1 MKKIKYLFGLLLIA
15 LSFSLQAAEPQ
26 FEFGE
31 LNVSGCFNQDCE
43 ITFKKTYAKKP
54 LVFVMSTIER
64 NGRDAPSNLFVTHV
78 TTTSATIRQHL
89 APFRSKDNKG
99 NTILQ
104 VKDIGHS
111 CNNRSFCLEKKANK
125 KINYFVIEEGEVNF
139 GGKGRIKAGK
149 VSVNKYLMG
158 GVKLPWADVDYY
170 TKEVSFSDEF
180 TNPGI
185 LVSIQGNGENYS
197 QRNNW
202 ITPVVPYV
210 DIGWR
215 GNYFYLGLDRS
226 EVDYNWPDHYDGPAK
241 DVAYIIAE
249 GAGVYKG
256 LQFTMGAGATPNT
269 LDNDLNGFQKVTV
282 PVIRQCDKFIEI
294 PGSSGFTEQPMILAS
309 KSSRKGHNGGWLR
322 YCQAKKTGNDYSVS
336 FVNDEDL
343 NERKQNTL
351 ERKHAS
357 ENIGFM
363 AFQRKVSEEVCDIFT
378 GPAQTW
384 SYGAEAEVKEH
395 SKIYN
400 AMSGYQLGFPRNGDM
415 KFNYDSCVNR
425 ACEPTPSLMIPSPSL
440 ESFRYGN
447 KEVKLSTGSK
457 TISPDRY
464 KEIKVEG
471 SSNLTL
477 NAGEYWVQEFKL
489 EGSSKLIVNGQ
500 VTVHILKEFKVSGS
514 GFINNEQGSKP
525 DNLIILGH
533 NSDSEVKMDAGS
545 ASQDNRQGIVAK
557 ALILA
562 GDEVLLKNT
571 VLYGAVTTRE
581 LKMESF
587 AKIIGDSDCFDSGPT
602 YRLEISPDKK
612 DKVLACDGEE
622 ITFSVIDETTNKV
635 AQNFTG
641 TLAISAPSTTP
652 NNADVCWFDSASAP
666 IGTCPSSVTHTF
678 TNATGSVKYKL
689 SSKDLASINI
699 QAKLTSHGDVTKTA
713 GAYTFVPF
721 ALAIEN
727 KDFVDNVAFGQ
738 IAGREFS
745 WDIVAKAKSGNSRRC
760 DVMEGYTGDRKLTVS
775 HNRLPNTAGVKL
787 KIKANKSG
795 STLRDASGD
804 FDFTF
809 VKGKA
814 TGNKGI
820 YSEAGTVTLN
830 IKDKQY
836 QGQPSEMSATESL
849 YFRPFALALCDWNDK
864 NHSLFKGDASSGV
877 GLAKSG
883 DRIHF
888 YAKPLAWMGS
898 GYASNNAFKTPI
910 VNKNEDYYCGQTALT
925 QFVDDTV
932 QTDLNVG
939 VYSLDTPSD
948 GLLGDNVFG
957 VDAKFKAGSEYGKG
971 IVGWGDV
978 GSFKVGLGSDDYLKK
993 GFAVPPASFR
1003 IGRIYPAYFELTSS
1017 AVKNAHPANSLTG
1030 FTYMN
1035 QGWGYDFTLTAK
1047 ANGYTEPTTNY
1058 SKFADPLKAKVNVA
1072 LVDGD
1077 AALKANNDWRSRVT
1091 PMMPAGLINWNKATI
1106 SKSVSD
1112 AKFTRLI
1119 DPKKSSATVTDD
1131 RVFPN
1136 MKVVVYSKSGDHTD
1150 PIVYSSS
1157 PQNLVTDSETFVG
1170 SALAGRLDARYG
1182 RMALDDVG
1190 TAFDKTVTVPMR
1202 VEYWDGQK
1210 FIVNAD
1216 DSYTPF
1222 DGGKYCK
1229 QMIWPVDSAHS
1240 KSVLQGSGTHV
1251 TTGKTLDIQANPKRT
1266 DYYREQVRFWHKLVT
1281 TTPNKKPGEQ
1291 AIACP
1296 PRLGYTNLSWLTYN
1310 WRDQGDESPSTVVTF
1325 GVYRGNDRI
1334 IYRGEKGM
1342 TALPN

>member
-1 MKKIKYLFGLLLIA
+1 MKIIKYLISICLIA
-15 LSFSLQAAEPQ
+15 FSFSLHAAEPQ

-31 LNVSGCFNQDCE
+31 LNVSGCFNHECE
-43 ITFKKTYAKKP
+43 ITFKKTYTKKP
-54 LVFVMSTIER
+54 LVFVMSTITR
-64 NGRDAPSNLFVTHV
+64 NGLDAPSALNIVNITNK
-78 TTTSATIRQHL
+78 SAKIRQFL
-89 APFRSKDNKG
+89 APYDSSLVQIKPESS
-99 NTILQ
+99 
-104 VKDIGHS
+104 VCS
-111 CNNRSFCLEKKANK
+111 SSYCLKKIANK
-125 KINYFVIEEGEVNF
+125 KIYYFVIEEGEVNF
-139 GGKGRIKAGK
+139 GSKGRIKAGLAK
-149 VSVNKYLMG
+149 VDRYVVSGSRPSYSELNQVDFG
-158 GVKLPWADVDYY
+158 SGFGSPGVI
-170 TKEVSFSDEF
+170 VS
-180 TNPGI
+180 
-185 LVSIQGNGENYS
+185 LQGNRS
-197 QRNNW
+197 DMTTRPKW
-202 ITPVVPYV
+202 ITPVVPY
-210 DIGWR
+210 IE
-215 GNYFYLGLDRS
+215 NNSSNHAFYVGLDHS
-226 EVDYNWPDHYDGPAK
+226 EVNQWNHRYQNNYKGGNR
-241 DVAYIIAE
+241 DVAYLVAE
-249 GAGVYKG
+249 GTGVYKG
-256 LQFTMGAGATPNT
+256 LQFTMGSGTTPNT
-269 LDNDLNGFQKVTV
+269 LDNSLKWFQKVTQ
-282 PVIRQCDKFIEI
+282 PVLDQCDGMMTI
-294 PGSSGFTEQPMILAS
+294 PSSSAFTEEPFILAS
-309 KSSRKGHNGGWLR
+309 KASRQGPNGGWLR
-322 YCQAKKTGNDYSVS
+322 MCQLKKKNGNYAVS

-343 NERKQNTL
+343 NEAKQKQL
-351 ERKHAS
+351 ERKHAD
-357 ENIGFM
+357 EEVGFM

-384 SYGAEAEVKEH
+384 SHSAEAEVKEH

-400 AMSGYQLGFPRNGDM
+400 AMSGYQLGFPQNGDM
-415 KFNYDSCVNR
+415 KFSYDSCVNR

-440 ESFRYGN
+440 ETFRYGN

-477 NAGEYWVQEFKL
+477 NSGEYWVQEFKL

-500 VTVHILKEFKVSGS
+500 VTVHILDEFKVSGS
-514 GFINNEQGSKP
+514 GFINYEQGSKP

-545 ASQDNRQGIVAK
+545 AGQDNRQGIVAK

-581 LKMESF
+581 LKMESY

-622 ITFSVIDETTNKV
+622 ITFSIIDETTNKV

-641 TLAISAPSTTP
+641 TMAITAPSTTP

-727 KDFVDNVAFGQ
+727 KDFVDNVPFGQ

-745 WDIVAKAKSGNSRRC
+745 WDIVAKARSGNSRRC
-760 DVMEGYTGDRKLTVS
+760 DVMEDYTGERKLAVTHS
-775 HNRLPNTAGVKL
+775 QSISTAGKQL
-787 KIKANKSG
+787 QIKANKSG
-795 STLRDASGD
+795 STYKNATGD
-804 FDFTF
+804 FHFTF

-814 TGNKGI
+814 AGNKGK
-820 YSEAGTVTLN
+820 YPEAGRVTLTL
-830 IKDKQY
+830 KDKAFE
-836 QGQPSEMSATESL
+836 GKPSEMTASEDF
-849 YFRPFALALCDWNDK
+849 YFRPFALALCDWKDK
-864 NHSLFKGDASSGV
+864 NHSLFKGDATSGA

-883 DRIHF
+883 EHINF
-888 YAKPLAWMGS
+888 YAKPLAWLGNS
-898 GYASNNAFKTPI
+898 YASNDDFKTPI
-910 VNKNEDYYCGQTALT
+910 VNQNEDYYCAAARPELT

-932 QTDLNVG
+932 QTNLNVG
-939 VYSLDTPSD
+939 VYSLDTPTN
-948 GLLGDNVFG
+948 GQLGGNVFG

-993 GFAVPPASFR
+993 GVAVPPAPFR
-1003 IGRIYPAYFELTSS
+1003 VGRIYPAYFELTSS

-1035 QGWGYDFTLTAK
+1035 QGWSYDFTLTAK
-1047 ANGYTEPTTNY
+1047 ANGYTEATTNY
-1058 SKFADPLKAKVNVA
+1058 SKFAESLKAKVNVA

-1091 PMMPAGLINWNKATI
+1091 PTMPTGLVNWNKATI
-1106 SKSVSD
+1106 SKAVSG

-1119 DPKKSSATVTDD
+1119 DPKKSTATVTDK
-1131 RVFPN
+1131 RTFPN
-1136 MKVVVYSKSGDHTD
+1136 MKVVLYSKGSDHTD
-1150 PIVYSSS
+1150 PIDYRSS
-1157 PQNLVTDSETFVG
+1157 PQNLITDNETFVG

-1210 FIVNAD
+1210 FILNTD
-1216 DSYTPF
+1216 DSYSPF
-1222 DGGKYCK
+1222 DGGNYCK
-1229 QMIWPVDSAHS
+1229 QMIWPADSANS
-1240 KSVLQGSGTHV
+1240 KSVLQGNGTHV
-1251 TTGKTLDIQANPKRT
+1251 TTGKTLDIQANPNRT
-1266 DYYREQVRFWHKLVT
+1266 DYYREQVRFWHKLVS
-1281 TTPNKKPGEQ
+1281 TPPKAKAGEQ
-1291 AIACP
+1291 TIACP
-1296 PRLGYTNLSWLTYN
+1296 AGLGVTKLPWLTYN
-1310 WRDQGDESPSTVVTF
+1310 WRGEGDESPSTVVTF

>member
-26 FEFGE
+26 FEFGQ
-31 LNVSGCFNQDCE
+31 LDVSDCYRSNCT
-43 ITFKKTYAKKP
+43 INFDKTYTKSP

-64 NGRDAPSNLFVTHV
+64 NGRDAPSNLFVANV
-78 TTTSATIRQHL
+78 TTTHATVRQHL

-99 NTILQ
+99 RTILQ
-104 VKDIGHS
+104 VKEVGYS
-111 CNNRSFCLEKKANK
+111 CNNRSFCLEKKPNK

-149 VSVNKYLMG
+149 VSVNKYLKG
-158 GVKLPWADVDYY
+158 GVKLPWSDADYY
-170 TKEVSFSDEF
+170 TTEVRFSNDF

-197 QRNNW
+197 QRSHW

-210 DIGWR
+210 NTGGAVNR
-215 GNYFYLGLDRS
+215 FFLGLDRS
-226 EVDYNWPDHYDGPAK
+226 EVDSHSIDHAVGPAK
-241 DVAYIIAE
+241 EVAYLIAE

-256 LQFTMGAGATPNT
+256 LQFTMGAGSTPNT
-269 LDNDLNGFQKVTV
+269 LDDDLNGFQKVTV
-282 PVIRQCDKFIEI
+282 PILRQCDKFIEI
-294 PGSSGFTEQPMILAS
+294 PGSSGFTEQPMIIAS
-309 KSSRKGHNGGWLR
+309 KSSRKGNNGGWLR
-322 YCQAKKTGNDYSVS
+322 YCQAKKTGNEYAVS

-357 ENIGFM
+357 EDIGFM
-363 AFQRKVSEEVCDIFT
+363 AFQRKVSEEMCEIFT

-384 SYGAEAEVKEH
+384 SQGANVDVKDAKIYGA
-395 SKIYN
+395 YQ
-400 AMSGYQLGFPRNGDM
+400 GYQLGFPDKSNI
-415 KFNYDSCVNR
+415 KFSPDSCVTK
-425 ACEPTPSLMIPSPSL
+425 ACEPL
-440 ESFRYGN
+440 ESKMVEDPILPKFQNGN
-447 KEVKLSTGSK
+447 NKFEKTGIVTITPGKYELIKLSGSTVLTMKPGNYWVK
-457 TISPDRY
+457 TFDISGATT
-464 KEIKVEG
+464 IKVEG
-471 SSNLTL
+471 KVNIYLKD
-477 NAGEYWVQEFKL
+477 A
-489 EGSSKLIVNGQ
+489 LIV
-500 VTVHILKEFKVSGS
+500 KGS
-514 GFINNEQGSKP
+514 AKINDQQGSAA
-525 DNLIILGH
+525 DNLIILGY
-533 NSDSEVKMDAGS
+533 SSSKVQLDGGS
-545 ASQDNRQGIVAK
+545 KTSQPSIIMK
-557 ALILA
+557 ALVLTNQ
-562 GDEVLLKNT
+562 EMLLKNAY
-571 VLYGAVTTRE
+571 LYGAATTKK
-581 LKMESF
+581 LIMEEG
-587 AKIIGDSDCFDSGPT
+587 ARIVGESDCFDSGPT

-1091 PMMPAGLINWNKATI
+1091 PTMPAGLINWNKATI

-1136 MKVVVYSKSGDHTD
+1136 MKVMVYSKIGDHTD

-1210 FIVNAD
+1210 FIVNVD

-1251 TTGKTLDIQANPKRT
+1251 TTGKTLDIQATPKRT

-1281 TTPNKKPGEQ
+1281 TTPNKKTGEQ

-1296 PRLGYTNLSWLTYN
+1296 PRLGYTNLPWLTYN

>member
-54 LVFVMSTIER
+54 LVFVMSTITR
-64 NGRDAPSNLFVTHV
+64 NGLDAPSALNIVHV
-78 TTTSATIRQHL
+78 SQTSAKIRQYL
-89 APFRSKDNKG
+89 APYDRN
-99 NTILQ
+99 L
-104 VKDIGHS
+104 VDIYDEHIPCVTS
-111 CNNRSFCLEKKANK
+111 YCLNQIANK
-125 KINYFVIEEGEVNF
+125 KIYYFVIEEGEVNF
-139 GGKGRIKAGK
+139 GSKGRIKAGLAK
-149 VSVNKYLMG
+149 VDRYVVSGNRPPYAQLNRVDFG
-158 GVKLPWADVDYY
+158 GGFNSPGVI
-170 TKEVSFSDEF
+170 VS
-180 TNPGI
+180 
-185 LVSIQGNGENYS
+185 LQGNRTDMTTREK
-197 QRNNW
+197 W
-202 ITPVVPYV
+202 ITPVVPFIDNTFDNAFYV
-210 DIGWR
+210 
-215 GNYFYLGLDRS
+215 GLDHS
-226 EVDYNWPDHYDGPAK
+226 EVNQWDYRYQNNYKGSK
-241 DVAYIIAE
+241 RDVAYLVAE

-256 LQFTMGAGATPNT
+256 LQFIMGAGTTPNT
-269 LDNDLNGFQKVTV
+269 LDNSLKWFRKVTQ
-282 PVIRQCDKFIEI
+282 PVLDQCDGLMTI
-294 PGSSGFTEQPMILAS
+294 PGSSAFTEAPFILGS
-309 KSSRKGHNGGWLR
+309 KASRKGPNGGWLR
-322 YCQAKKTGNDYSVS
+322 MCQLKKKNGSYAVS

-343 NERKQNTL
+343 NEKNQKQL
-351 ERKHAS
+351 ERKHAD
-357 ENIGFM
+357 EEVGFM

-533 NSDSEVKMDAGS
+533 NSDSEVNMDAGS

-814 TGNKGI
+814 TDNKGI

-898 GYASNNAFKTPI
+898 GYVSNNAFKTPI

-978 GSFKVGLGSDDYLKK
+978 GSFNVGLGSDDYLKK

-1091 PMMPAGLINWNKATI
+1091 PTMPAGLINWSKATI

-1136 MKVVVYSKSGDHTD
+1136 MKVMVYSKSGDHTD

-1296 PRLGYTNLSWLTYN
+1296 PRLGYTNLPWLTYN

>member
-1 MKKIKYLFGLLLIA
+1 MKIIKYLAYVLLVA
-15 LSFSLQAAEPQ
+15 LSCSLHAAEPT

-31 LNVSGCFNQDCE
+31 LNVRGDCFNQNCE
-43 ITFKKTYAKKP
+43 IKFKKTYAKKP

-64 NGRDAPSNLFVTHV
+64 NGRDAPSNLFVTKV

-99 NTILQ
+99 RTILQ
-104 VKDIGHS
+104 VKEVGQS
-111 CNNRSFCLEKKANK
+111 CNNRNFCLEKLPNN

-149 VSVNKYLMG
+149 ISVNKYLKG
-158 GVKLPWADVDYY
+158 GVKLPWSDVDDY
-170 TKEVSFSDEF
+170 TTEVRFSNNF

-197 QRNNW
+197 QRSHW

-210 DIGWR
+210 DLGFTVNR
-215 GNYFYLGLDRS
+215 FYLGLDRS
-226 EVDYNWPDHYDGPAK
+226 EVDSSSFDHDDGPAK
-241 DVAYIIAE
+241 EVAYIIAE

-269 LDNDLNGFQKVTV
+269 LDDDLKGFDKVTI
-282 PVIRQCDKFIEI
+282 PIIRQCDKFIEI

-309 KSSRKGHNGGWLR
+309 KSSRKGNNGGWLR

-384 SYGAEAEVKEH
+384 SQSAEVEVKEH

-400 AMSGYQLGFPRNGDM
+400 AMSGYQLGFPDNGDM

-425 ACEPTPSLMIPSPSL
+425 ACEPTPSLMLPSL
-440 ESFRYGN
+440 TLETFRYGD

-514 GFINNEQGSKP
+514 GFINYEQGSKP

-533 NSDSEVKMDAGS
+533 NSDSEIKMDAGS

-571 VLYGAVTTRE
+571 VLHGAVTTRE

-622 ITFSVIDETTNKV
+622 ITFSIIDETTNKV
-635 AQNFTG
+635 AENFTG
-641 TLAISAPSTTP
+641 SLEITAPSTTP
-652 NNADVCWFDSASAP
+652 NNADVCWFNSASAP
-666 IGTCPSSVTHTF
+666 VGTCPSKITHQF
-678 TNATGSVKYKL
+678 NSETGSVKYKL

-727 KDFVDNVAFGQ
+727 KDFVDNVPFGQ
-738 IAGREFS
+738 IVGREFG
-745 WDIVAKAKSGNSRRC
+745 WDIVAKAKAGNSRRC
-760 DVMEGYTGDRKLTVS
+760 DVMEGYTGNRKLTVS
-775 HNRLPNTAGVKL
+775 HTQSLTNGGKQLR
-787 KIKANKSG
+787 IKSNKPG
-795 STLRDASGD
+795 SNFKNASGD
-804 FDFTF
+804 FDFIF

-820 YSEAGTVTLN
+820 YSEAGKVMLN
-830 IKDKQY
+830 ITDKQY
-836 QGQPSEMSATESL
+836 QGKPSEMAASENF

-864 NHSLFKGDASSGV
+864 NSSLFKGDANTGS
-877 GLAKSG
+877 GLAKAG
-883 DRIHF
+883 ERINF

-898 GYASNNAFKTPI
+898 DYASNNSFKTPI
-910 VNKNEDYYCGQTALT
+910 VNKNEDHYCGQTALT

-939 VYSLDTPSD
+939 VYSLDTPSS
-948 GLLGDNVFG
+948 GKLGDNVFG
-957 VDAKFKAGSEYGKG
+957 DDAKFKAGDDYGKG

-978 GSFKVGLGSDDYLKK
+978 GSFKVGLGSDDYLIK
-993 GFAVPPASFR
+993 GLAVPPAPFR

-1035 QGWGYDFTLTAK
+1035 QEWGYDFTLTAK

-1058 SKFADPLKAKVNVA
+1058 GLLKPEFQAKVRLA

-1077 AALKANNDWRSRVT
+1077 AADKANNDWSAR
-1091 PMMPAGLINWNKATI
+1091 
-1106 SKSVSD
+1106 SKSKMSGVLGPW
-1112 AKFTRLI
+1112 T
-1119 DPKKSSATVTDD
+1119 SASLSHSVTGEMFSRIKQGKGTITDN

-1136 MKVVVYSKSGDHTD
+1136 MKVMVYSKKGDHTD
-1150 PIVYSSS
+1150 PISYSSS
-1157 PQNLVTDSETFVG
+1157 PQDLVTDSETFTG

-1182 RMALDDVG
+1182 RMVLDDVG
-1190 TAFDKTVTVPMR
+1190 SAFDTSVTVPMR
-1202 VEYWDGQK
+1202 VEYWNGSEFVINK
-1210 FIVNAD
+1210 D

-1229 QMIWPVDSAHS
+1229 QMIWPTGSGADKS
-1240 KSVLQGSGTHV
+1240 KSVLQGSGSHIEI
-1251 TTGKTLDIQANPKRT
+1251 GKTSAIEANPNRT
-1266 DYYREQVRFWHKLVT
+1266 GFYREQVRFWHKLRS
-1281 TTPNKKPGEQ
+1281 TPPSQIKGEQ
-1291 AIACP
+1291 TITCP
-1296 PRLGYTNLSWLTYN
+1296 QELGYTNLPWLTYN
-1310 WRDQGDESPSTVVTF
+1310 WRGEGDESPSAVITF